1 MKIELVTIG
10 DELLLGFTI
19 DTNAAW
25 LGRELSAIGV
35 EIARRSTVGDDAA
48 QIVEAVREALDRT
61 GAVITTGGL
70 GPTSDDI
77 TRSAIAGLFNRKMR
91 FDENIFAGIKARWE
105 SRNLTGPLPESNRV
119 QAEVPEGA
127 EILNNQNGTAPGI
140 WITELGRW
148 VAMLPGVPREM
159 RGIFENELLPRL
171 QKLAP
176 DAGVVRSLT
185 LRTTGIAES
194 SIADK
199 IGAGAS
205 GLSDVK
211 LAYLPGVYGVD
222 LRLTLR
228 EKSFEAADQR
238 LRAAAVKLR
247 EPIQRYVYGENSD
260 DLAAVVLE
268 NLRSRKLKLAI
279 AESCT
284 GGMLGARIT
293 AIAGSSDVFVGGT
306 IAYDNAVKQREL
318 GVAQSDVGEFG
329 AVSERVASAMAR
341 GVAARFGADI
351 AAAITGIAG
360 PDGGTEAKPVGFVWI
375 AVHGPKSKAQSFRFG
390 GDRREIR
397 QRAAQAALAML
408 RRQFEND

>member
-25 LGRELSAIGV
+25 LARELSAIGV
-35 EIARRSTVGDDAA
+35 EIVRRSTVGDDAN
-48 QIVEAVREALDRT
+48 QIVDAVRAALERT

-77 TRSAIAGLFNRKMR
+77 TKSAIAGLFGRKMR
-91 FDENIFAGIKARWE
+91 FDERIFAGIKARWE
-105 SRNLTGPLPESNRV
+105 SRNLPGPLPESNRT

-127 EILNNQNGTAPGI
+127 EILKNQNGTAPGI
-140 WITELGRW
+140 WIAETGRW

-171 QKLAP
+171 RKLAP

-185 LRTTGIAES
+185 LRTTGIPES

-199 IGAGAS
+199 IAPVAS
-205 GLSDVK
+205 ELTDIR
-211 LAYLPGVYGVD
+211 LAYLPGVDGVD

-238 LRAAAVKLR
+238 LRTAAMKLR

-268 NLRSRKLKLAI
+268 KLRSQKLKLAI
-279 AESCT
+279 VESCT

-306 IAYDNAVKQREL
+306 IAYDNAVKKKEL
-318 GVAQSDVGEFG
+318 DVAQSDIDQFG
-329 AVSERVASAMAR
+329 AVSEQVATAMAR
-341 GVAARFGADI
+341 GVSARFGA
-351 AAAITGIAG
+351 GIAVAVTGVAG
-360 PDGGTEAKPVGFVWI
+360 PGGGTDAKPVGFVWI

-390 GDRREIR
+390 GDRDEIR
-397 QRAAQAALAML
+397 RRAAQAALAML